1 MVKVRLKPMAKS
13 YEMIDHSADMGIE
26 ARADTLEELMEALA
40 EGMAEIICPPS
51 TVAPQDRRTVAVVAE
66 DLEAAAVDFLSAV
79 LRLIQVERFM
89 VAKITLREVSGN
101 SLAAEVAGES
111 YEPGRHDIAREIK
124 AVTYHQLKVV
134 RGEDGRWFGRVIFD
148 L

>member
-1 MVKVRLKPMAKS
+1 MVEV
-13 YEMIDHSADMGIE
+13 
-26 ARADTLEELMEALA
+26 
-40 EGMAEIICPPS
+40 ICPPS
-51 TVAPQDRRTVAVVAE
+51 AVAPRARRTVAVVAE

-89 VAKITLREVSGN
+89 VSKVTVREVCGN
-101 SLAAEVAGES
+101 SLAADVAGEP
-111 YEPGRHDIAREIK
+111 YESGKHEIVREIK